1 MSAGCTGLFTLVGS
15 YGFGIPLP
23 RSSEILGANI
33 LLYMFSVALLF
44 NSILC
49 LGCLA
54 LETEGTPAKDKNVKM
69 LQISLLYWCNSNP
82 CSY

>member
-1 MSAGCTGLFTLVGS
+1 MAAGCTGLFTGDDS

-23 RSSEILGANI
+23 RSSEILGANF
-33 LLYMFSVALLF
+33 LLYMFSTALLF

-54 LETEGTPAKDKNVKM
+54 LEAEGTPAMDQNVNVN
-69 LQISLLYWCNSNP
+69 LLF
-82 CSY
+82 